1 MGTGRSVS
9 LSRSRFAICNQNEDG
24 DNASEHKNA
33 AGSWRDR
40 QRKKAQAPPDINPFF
55 CPAYGS
61 ASLGYAKGGQ
71 FFFARTLLR
80 DFPRKLC
87 SITFIDV
94 YQRAQTIG

>member
-1 MGTGRSVS
+1 MQYAIRMKTVITHLNTKTLPAHGETGSAR
-9 LSRSRFAICNQNEDG
+9 R
-24 DNASEHKNA
+24 
-33 AGSWRDR
+33 
-40 QRKKAQAPPDINPFF
+40 RKRPPDINPFF